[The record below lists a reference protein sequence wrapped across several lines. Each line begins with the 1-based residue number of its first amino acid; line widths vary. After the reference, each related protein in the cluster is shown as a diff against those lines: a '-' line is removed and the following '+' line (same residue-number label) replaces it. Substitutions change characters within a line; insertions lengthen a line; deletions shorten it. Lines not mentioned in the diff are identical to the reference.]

1 MRKKLMGTYIIIIA
15 FTMLFTILFSWN
27 RVKDSFTDRLEE
39 ENHGKLVL
47 VREIL
52 EKEQAEGGLV
62 LQDFVGKY
70 ADKIA
75 TRITIINQQGVVI
88 ADSESNPE
96 TMGNHKNRTE
106 IAAAI
111 ATGDFASSL
120 RFSTTVKMYYQYTAV
135 PIDLDGIDGVLRIAT
150 PLDEINGI
158 IKDFLL
164 LLILGIIVGAL
175 LSIALAYYLSSRLMA
190 PIVELK
196 DAAVRTTQGN
206 YADKIYIDQKDE
218 IGQLAEAFNTMT
230 YNLKTN
236 LDDLEEKNAELE
248 SILASLT
255 NGLMVIDMD
264 FKVRIYNE
272 QFVEH
277 FRIDN
282 IGIKGKLFYEI
293 IRNLVVFEL
302 VEQVMETGERR
313 FKETK
318 FFFENLEKTYL
329 IFANPICSKENKSLQ
344 MGVLLIVQ
352 DISQMRKLEN
362 MRSDFVSNVTHE
374 LKTPLTSIRGFID
387 TLKGGALT
395 DPEVA
400 NRFLDIID
408 IESERLEGL
417 INDILIL
424 SEIEA
429 MGADKNVVL
438 NPVEDILAEVDALL
452 RPEAEGKGLALT
464 IEISQGLAPYACNRN
479 RIKQLLINLVSNAIK
494 YTDQG
499 SVVVR
504 CREEFRYMILEVED
518 TGIGVEAVHIP
529 RLFERFYRVDK
540 GRSRATGGTGL
551 GLSIVKHIVELY
563 NGKIKVE
570 SHVGQGTRIT
580 VRLPY

>member
-27 RVKDSFTDRLEE
+27 RVKDSFIDRLEE

-135 PIDLDGIDGVLRIAT
+135 PIDIDGIDGVLRIAT

-206 YADKIYIDQKDE
+206 YADKIYLDQKDE

-248 SILASLT
+248 SILDSLT

-277 FRIDN
+277 FRIED

-318 FFFENLEKTYL
+318 FYFENLEKTYL

-452 RPEAEGKGLALT
+452 RPEAEGKGLVLT

-479 RIKQLLINLVSNAIK
+479 RIKQLLINLLSNAIK